1 MKNEKNPSTLY
12 FIVAALFYG
21 VSAISF
27 ANGNQTSMAVV
38 WLCLGSLFLCLGS
51 SQANKER

>member
-38 WLCLGSLFLCLGS
+38 WLGLGSLFLCLGS